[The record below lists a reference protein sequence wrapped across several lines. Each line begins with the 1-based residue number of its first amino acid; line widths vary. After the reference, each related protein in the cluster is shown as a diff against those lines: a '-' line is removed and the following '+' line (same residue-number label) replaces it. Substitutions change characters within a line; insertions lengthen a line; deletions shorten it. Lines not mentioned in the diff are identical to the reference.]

1 MNHME
6 PTTPAPVSSPNPAS
20 VIDTQLPK
28 IESPFVTLKFA
39 WNLFLK
45 NWQKLVP
52 VAIAPSVIMYIGTLL
67 FSLGNNVFF
76 SILGILSVVIG
87 LVLSV
92 AAVAAV
98 IKAVE
103 RLNSDQT
110 AQIVFKEYYKIGF
123 AYFWSIILVGII
135 SALVTLGGFM
145 LLVIPG
151 LIVSMYIAF
160 YNYALVIDGKKGFS
174 ALVESYQ
181 LVRGRWLAVFGRALF
196 IALVSIVISL
206 IAGMIVGLFGGKD
219 APSAVSGFVNILST
233 AIASPL
239 TVIFIYRIYTALKS
253 VRQPEV
259 DAKKFKQILIGFVSV
274 GIIALV
280 FAIIV
285 TPVLMVKGVQ
295 ELRMN
300 VEAARMNAGAR
311 NF

>member
-1 MNHME
+1 
-6 PTTPAPVSSPNPAS
+6 
-20 VIDTQLPK
+20 
-28 IESPFVTLKFA
+28 
-39 WNLFLK
+39 
-45 NWQKLVP
+45 
-52 VAIAPSVIMYIGTLL
+52 
-67 FSLGNNVFF
+67 
-76 SILGILSVVIG
+76 
-87 LVLSV
+87 
-92 AAVAAV
+92 
-98 IKAVE
+98 
-103 RLNSDQT
+103 
-110 AQIVFKEYYKIGF
+110 
-123 AYFWSIILVGII
+123 
-135 SALVTLGGFM
+135 M

-300 VEAARMNAGAR
+300 VEAARMNAEAR